1 MAHSLLP
8 STEFTVVNTVT
19 DEKFV
24 NVYTSNEEA
33 AQLLDNGRTLVGVKF
48 WVYVAALGSHSY
60 SSGIHRIRIR
70 VDNGTPFLGIHS
82 RSIPPVPNESGGGRY
97 TDNPSTYGWLI
108 NIAAVLNGQLH
119 VARWKEDESM

>member
-33 AQLLDNGRTLVGVKF
+33 AQLLEIGRTLVGVKF
-48 WVYVAALGSHSY
+48 WFFVAALVF
-60 SSGIHRIRIR
+60 I
-70 VDNGTPFLGIHS
+70 VF
-82 RSIPPVPNESGGGRY
+82 E
-97 TDNPSTYGWLI
+97 
-108 NIAAVLNGQLH
+108 
-119 VARWKEDESM
+119 